1 MACAAANASLDL
13 FEQEPRLEQVAEIS
27 RQLEQGLA
35 PCRDLPGVRG
45 VRVIGAVGVVEFRR
59 IAEPE
64 ALRQRFVDAGIY
76 LKPAGRAVALVPAL
90 TIEPYDLTVMTG
102 TTLKVLHEATRRRS
116 RRKSSPDQPDLPL

>member
-1 MACAAANASLDL
+1 
-13 FEQEPRLEQVAEIS
+13 VAEIS

-35 PCRDLPGVRG
+35 PCRDLPGVRD
-45 VRVIGAVGVVEFRR
+45 VRVMGAIGVVEFRR
-59 IAEPE
+59 IAEP
-64 ALRQRFVDAGIY
+64 AVLRQRFVDAGIY
-76 LKPAGRAVALVPAL
+76 MKPAGRAIALVPAL